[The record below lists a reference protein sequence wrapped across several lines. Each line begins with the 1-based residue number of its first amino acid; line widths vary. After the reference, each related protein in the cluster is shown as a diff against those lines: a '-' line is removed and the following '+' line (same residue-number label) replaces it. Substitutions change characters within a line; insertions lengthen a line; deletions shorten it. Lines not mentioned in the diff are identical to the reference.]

1 MENEENQNRSNDV
14 PLNSFAIYQV
24 KAGEDYRLL
33 RFSSLSRTA
42 SVNRENY
49 DLVYTGKLERPSDS
63 AGMILEGLFERFN
76 IDHPTDYTGRSMSV
90 SDVVVLNR
98 DGSTACYYVEPV
110 GFKEIHGFLEDQ
122 NYLKNTEIALEDDYG
137 MIDGILNNGEKKSIH
152 EALKECSRE
161 RDGLPRNTS
170 KPARARVSIERD

>member
-1 MENEENQNRSNDV
+1 MEYGENQHREASL
-14 PLNSFAIYQV
+14 PPNSFAVYQV

-33 RFSSLSRTA
+33 RFSSLSQTA
-42 SVNRENY
+42 PVSRDNY
-49 DLVYTGKLERPSDS
+49 DLVYTGKLEQPADS

-76 IDHPTDYTGRSMSV
+76 IDHPADYTGRSMSV

-98 DGSTACYYVEPV
+98 NGMISCYYVEPV
-110 GFKEIHGFLEDQ
+110 GFKEITGFLEDQ

-161 RDGLPRNTS
+161 RTGLPRDTS
-170 KPARARVSIERD
+170 KPARARASIERE